1 MSAKEKLLEAV
12 RTVPDTASLRDLFK
26 AIRERFQESKEWTH
40 DDPSPEEWMLFVAN
54 GFRDELADPRE
65 DIYDLTD
72 GEPIHEAR

>member
-1 MSAKEKLLEAV
+1 MSPKEKLLEAV
-12 RTVPDTASLRDLFK
+12 RAVPDSASQSDLFR
-26 AIRERFQESKEWTH
+26 AIRDQFQQSNDLAH
-40 DDPSPEEWMLFVAN
+40 DDPSPEEWMLFAAN